1 MTKRKNGKSIRQ
13 VGREWAA
20 RQPAPIRI
28 TFGRLKPW
36 HVYRVQGGNVLACV
50 IGFSQFEGDTPATAR
65 VSAYGAHG
73 DHIVTHVDPR
83 KLVRVHGGA
92 MEFHTATYRR
102 RLLVDA
108 ISRDAARFGLV
119 PKGTK
124 LTEDMVFCHD
134 ETQFTTTP
142 QEGADNAV

>member
-20 RQPAPIRI
+20 RQPAPIRVA
-28 TFGRLKPW
+28 FGRLKPW
-36 HVYRVQGGNVLACV
+36 NVYRLQGGSALACV
-50 IGFSQFEGDTPATAR
+50 IGFARVEDETEAWPR
-65 VSAYGAHG
+65 VSAYGADG
-73 DHIVTHVDPR
+73 DHIVTHVNPR

-92 MEFHTATYRR
+92 MEFHTAAYRR
-102 RLLVDA
+102 RVLVDA

-124 LTEDMVFCHD
+124 LTEDMVFSHD
-134 ETQFTTTP
+134 ETQLTTTP